1 MQCDREPEDDPV
13 PKYKEIG
20 IQAAPST
27 CDVQTQII
35 DNNHLKGKY
44 IYFISF
50 NHYYGEIIIIN
61 I

>member
-1 MQCDREPEDDPV
+1 MQCDREPEDDLV

-35 DNNHLKGKY
+35 DNNHLKGK
-44 IYFISF
+44 
-50 NHYYGEIIIIN
+50 
-61 I
+61 